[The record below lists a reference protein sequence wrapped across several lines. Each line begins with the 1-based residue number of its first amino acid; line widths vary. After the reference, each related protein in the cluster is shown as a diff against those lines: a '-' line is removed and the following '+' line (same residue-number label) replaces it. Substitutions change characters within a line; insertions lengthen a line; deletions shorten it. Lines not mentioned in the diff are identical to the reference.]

1 MRSQRKAVP
10 LLALL
15 GFEVAAIVGLQ
26 TLGSS
31 HTMQIP
37 WSDLSTWMDTSTT
50 DQLALPVLRIAAL
63 ILAYWLFVSTALS
76 VIAQVSRIPSAIRA
90 TSMFTLPS
98 VRRVVDSAMVMSIAT
113 TSVIGITG
121 TAAFADTSTPPP
133 SDLTTSIAASPDDLS
148 VPTPGVGADV
158 TTSTDPGAVTTT
170 APTTSTTL
178 DPSTSTTGSPD
189 NTTIAPTAG
198 DDWVPTPS
206 PGAAI
211 ATTTTVPQGPSTP
224 ANPAPNG
231 GGPSVAT
238 PAPGSS
244 TGTQVLA
251 EQDHRVV
258 AGENLW
264 TISRDAIAANR
275 NVPASQI
282 SESDIRDYWLTVI
295 ATNRDN
301 LRSHDPHWIFPG
313 EVISL
318 PSMNPSGASS

>member
-31 HTMQIP
+31 HSMQIP
-37 WSDLSTWMDTSTT
+37 WNDLSTWLNTSST
-50 DQLALPVLRIAAL
+50 DQLALPIVRLGAL

-76 VIAQVSRIPSAIRA
+76 VIAQVSRVPAAIRA

-98 VRRVVDSAMVMSIAT
+98 VRRVVDGAMVMSIAT
-113 TSVIGITG
+113 TSVIGVTG
-121 TAAFADTSTPPP
+121 TAAFADTSTTPPP

-148 VPTPGVGADV
+148 VPTPSAGDV
-158 TTSTDPGAVTTT
+158 TTSTDPSAITS
-170 APTTSTTL
+170 TTSTTMA
-178 DPSTSTTGSPD
+178 PTTTTGAPD
-189 NTTIAPTAG
+189 NTTIAPSAG
-198 DDWVPTPS
+198 QDWVPTPS
-206 PGAAI
+206 PGAPI

-224 ANPAPNG
+224 ANTVP
-231 GGPSVAT
+231 T
-238 PAPGSS
+238 PAPTPAPAPAPG
-244 TGTQVLA
+244 GTQVLA

-258 AGENLW
+258 PGENLW

-275 NVPASQI
+275 NAPASSI
-282 SESDIRDYWLTVI
+282 SESDIRDYWLKVI
-295 ATNRDN
+295 AVNRDH

-313 EVISL
+313 EIITL
-318 PSMNPSGASS
+318 PSMDAAAGS